1 MANPVALDREKLSAK
16 QKLLSDTA
24 GAIQVG
30 QLIELGRVLGLYP
43 ALRDAGAVT
52 SEALAERTGLNERW
66 LREWLRAQAAAG
78 VIDYLGDDR
87 FALSP
92 EVAKLLTDPNDLQ
105 HLGGAFENALASV
118 ATLPRVAKSFRTGL
132 GVSFDERGAEVT
144 ARVERAFGNWY
155 RQILVPV
162 ALPKLD
168 GVVARLAA
176 GAQVADVGCGA
187 GVALIEMAKVY
198 PRSRFAGYETSRF
211 ALERGA
217 QNARDAGVANVSFH
231 DATTDPLPP
240 DARFDLITTFDCLH
254 DMTRPHL
261 AAAAIRTAVRP
272 DGCWFIADIDSQPT
286 FEENL
291 ARHPFAARLYSTS
304 VLGCLGTGTAEPGGA
319 GLGTVGLPEP
329 RMRELV
335 QNAGF
340 SRFDRVDL
348 PSPVNAYYL
357 ARP

>member
-1 MANPVALDREKLSAK
+1 MANPPALDRDKLSAK
-16 QKLLSDTA
+16 QKLLSDAAT
-24 GAIQVG
+24 AIQVG
-30 QLIELGRVLGLYP
+30 QLIELGRMLGLYP

-52 SEALAERTGLNERW
+52 SEALAAHTGLNERW

-78 VIDYLGDDR
+78 VIDYLGEDR

-92 EVAKLLTDPNDLQ
+92 EMARLLTDADHLQ
-105 HLGGAFENALASV
+105 YMGGVFENALANV
-118 ATLPRVAKSFRTGL
+118 AILPRVANSFRTGL
-132 GVSFDERGAEVT
+132 GVSFDTRGPEVT
-144 ARVERAFGNWY
+144 ARVERIFGNWY

-168 GVVARLAA
+168 GVVARLEA
-176 GAQVADVGCGA
+176 GANVADIGCGA
-187 GVALIEMAKVY
+187 GVALIEMAKAY
-198 PRSRFAGYETSRF
+198 PRSRYYGYETSQL
-211 ALERGA
+211 ALERAA
-217 QNARDAGVANVSFH
+217 QNARDAGLANVSFH
-231 DATTDPLPP
+231 DAATDPLPA

-254 DMTRPHL
+254 DMTRPQV
-261 AAAAIRTAVRP
+261 AAAAIRAAVRP
-272 DGCWFIADIDSQPT
+272 DGCWFIADIESEPT

-291 ARHPFAARLYSTS
+291 AKHPAAARLYSTS

-319 GLGTVGLPEP
+319 GLGSAGLPEP

-335 QNAGF
+335 MDAGF
-340 SRFDRVDL
+340 SRFDRVAL